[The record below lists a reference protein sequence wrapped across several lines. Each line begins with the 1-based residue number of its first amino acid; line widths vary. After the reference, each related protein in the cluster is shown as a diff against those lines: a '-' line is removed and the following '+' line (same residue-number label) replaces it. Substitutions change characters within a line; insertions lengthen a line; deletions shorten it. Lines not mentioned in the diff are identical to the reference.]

1 MPFKLIR
8 ITGHSM
14 SPRIPDKSYVLL
26 HTWLNIFKPEHGNA
40 LLIKHP
46 KYGDIIKSLDHIDNQ
61 GFFWFKGESEQ
72 SVSMI
77 EIGPISKCQILAK
90 VCFTL
95 SANR

>member
-14 SPRIPDKSYVLL
+14 SPRIPDNSYVLL
-26 HTWLNIFKPEHGNA
+26 FSWLNIFKPKKGNT

-46 KYGDIIKSLDHIDNQ
+46 KYGDIIKTLNYVDNQ

-77 EIGPISKCQILAK
+77 EIGPISKDQILAK

>member
-1 MPFKLIR
+1 
-8 ITGHSM
+8 M
-14 SPRIPDKSYVLL
+14 SPRIPDNSYVLL
-26 HTWLNIFKPEHGNA
+26 FSWLNIFKPKKGNT

-46 KYGDIIKSLDHIDNQ
+46 KYGDIIKTLNYVDNQ

-77 EIGPISKCQILAK
+77 EIGPISKDQILAK

>member
-1 MPFKLIR
+1 
-8 ITGHSM
+8 M

-26 HTWLNIFKPEHGNA
+26 HTWLTIFKPKPGNT

-46 KYGDIIKSLDHIDNQ
+46 KYGDIIKTLAHVDNQ

-72 SVSMI
+72 SIAMA
-77 EIGPISKCQILAK
+77 EIGPISKSQIIAK
-90 VCFTL
+90 AYFTL

>member
-1 MPFKLIR
+1 
-8 ITGHSM
+8 M

-26 HTWLNIFKPEHGNA
+26 HTWLTIFKPKPGNT

-46 KYGDIIKSLDHIDNQ
+46 KYGDIIKTLDHVDNQ

-72 SVSMI
+72 SILMA
-77 EIGPISKCQILAK
+77 EIGPISKSQIIAK
-90 VCFTL
+90 AYFTL